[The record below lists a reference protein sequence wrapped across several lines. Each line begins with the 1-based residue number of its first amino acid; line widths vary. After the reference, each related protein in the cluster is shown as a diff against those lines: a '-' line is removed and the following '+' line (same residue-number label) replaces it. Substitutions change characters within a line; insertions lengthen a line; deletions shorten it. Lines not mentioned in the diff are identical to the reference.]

1 MPIAVFA
8 PELAAALLAGSQI
21 INGINSLTDAI
32 NEKHNVLDTD
42 GIPEL
47 NVFMNDTA
55 GPCGVPRYNFDLCHS
70 ELQGITVTAS
80 KPVTGRLRPQ
90 RANSTIFPL
99 HAWSSPV
106 PSPGTVARK
115 DPVLLLV
122 A

>member
-80 KPVTGRLRPQ
+80 KPVTGRKSFLK
-90 RANSTIFPL
+90 NM
-99 HAWSSPV
+99 
-106 PSPGTVARK
+106 
-115 DPVLLLV
+115 VLI
-122 A
+122 